1 MNFRRWL
8 LAIATLVVALPAF
21 GADKLVIIS
30 PHRKSIQEEF
40 VPAFE
45 AYYKKT
51 YGTDVVVD
59 WLDQGGSA
67 DDIRFVKAK
76 FASNPKT
83 SGIDIFW
90 GGGTTTFLDLDDAKL
105 LAAYTPAAAKD
116 KELPATAAGIPL
128 YNPEHTWHASA
139 LSSFGIFYN
148 KKIFAFEKWPEPKK
162 WEDLADP
169 RFRGDISLT
178 DPRRSGTANTM
189 NTIILKSMGWE
200 KGWELLTEIAG
211 NTRSFT
217 HSSTDPIKS
226 VVSGDTA
233 MAMAIDFYALAK
245 IGDLGEDN
253 LGFVMPEGQ
262 TVIDPDPIAVM
273 KGAPNRKVAERFV
286 DFVLSKD
293 AQKLLV
299 LSKGTP
305 QGPTRSTLGRMAV
318 NVKTYEETEGKRTTP
333 INPFNQKSSLV
344 YDTKEAAKQKR
355 IFDDLVGAVLVD
367 THHQL
372 KKSWARATKK
382 GLTPEDL
389 AKFGRMPVTEKEFG
403 ALTDKWGNDVF
414 RNQTINQ
421 WVEFAKNKYQEVA
434 AH

>member
-1 MNFRRWL
+1 MNLHRWL
-8 LAIATLVVALPAF
+8 LAIAVLVMSLPAW

-51 YGTDVVVD
+51 YGTDVKVD
-59 WLDQGGSA
+59 WLDQGGSS

-76 FASNPKT
+76 FKSNPKT
-83 SGIDIFW
+83 SGVDIFW

-105 LAAYTPAAAKD
+105 LASYLPTPVKN
-116 KELPATAAGIPL
+116 KEVPATAAGVPM
-128 YNPEHTWHASA
+128 YNEEHTWFASA

-148 KKIFAFEKWPEPKK
+148 KKIFAFEKWAEPKL
-162 WEDLADP
+162 WEDLIDP
-169 RFRGDISLT
+169 RFRGEISLT

-189 NTIILKSMGWE
+189 NTIVLKSMGWE
-200 KGWELLTEIAG
+200 KGWELLTAIAG

-262 TVIDPDPIAVM
+262 TVIDPDPIAIL

-299 LSKGTP
+299 LNKDAPG
-305 QGPTRSTLGRMAV
+305 GPKRSTLGRMAV
-318 NVKTYEETEGKRTTP
+318 NVKTYEETEGKRTTN
-333 INPFNQKSSLV
+333 INPFTQKSSLT
-344 YDTKEAAKQKR
+344 YDTKAAAKQKK

-367 THHQL
+367 THHDL
-372 KKSWARATKK
+372 KKAWGRATKK
-382 GLTPEDL
+382 GMTPEIR
-389 AKFGRMPVTEKEFG
+389 AEFSRMPVTEQEFNVL
-403 ALTDKWGNDVF
+403 ATKWDNDVF
-414 RNQTINQ
+414 RNETINK
-421 WVEFAKNKYQEVA
+421 WVDFAKKKYQGFA
-434 AH
+434 TR